1 MLRDRVNQLSKKKPG
16 PMRRTS
22 SLSRGSMRRPVSL
35 SRGPMRKL
43 LAGLSPAFWLFLVV
57 YVSLHAFIFFS
68 IYIYY

>member
-1 MLRDRVNQLSKKKPG
+1 
-16 PMRRTS
+16 MRRAS
-22 SLSRGSMRRPVSL
+22 SLSRGPMRRPVSL
-35 SRGPMRKL
+35 ARGPMRKL